1 MLLLSK
7 SCLLPPLKATANGKT
22 VAKNTRKEISGAT
35 ENNRFLHLLLVL
47 FSHYEQQ
54 QLQQKDINLKI
65 IAPAMNK
72 CLF

>member
-1 MLLLSK
+1 MSLLSK
-7 SCLLPPLKATANGKT
+7 SCLLPPLRATANGKT
-22 VAKNTRKEISGAT
+22 AAKNTRKEISGAT

-47 FSHYEQQ
+47 FSHYEQ
-54 QLQQKDINLKI
+54 LQQKDINLKI